1 MLGDQFGGAGMQ
13 CYSHLVSSSGSLPSQ
28 ISLSSSGLTEMGLL
42 ESTSQRLLEPFEVVK
57 QRSGRAIRGCSEKG
71 EEFEDS

>member
-1 MLGDQFGGAGMQ
+1 MSVWSQKPFPGQPYPHAKMPWSIMLGDQFGGAGMQ

-42 ESTSQRLLEPFEVVK
+42 ESTSQ
-57 QRSGRAIRGCSEKG
+57 
-71 EEFEDS
+71 